1 MEITREEFIRI
12 LNEEDK
18 MRKWQKISRHTDDL
32 NQNKIVKK
40 IKTGK

>member
-1 MEITREEFIRI
+1 MEISREEFLRI

-18 MRKWQKISRHTDDL
+18 MRKWQKTSRHTDDL

-40 IKTGK
+40 LKTDK